1 MPARRPGRY
10 PDVRAAKPTG
20 PTRREDQCPTIAR
33 QTGLLLGGRRVER
46 GPRVH
51 GGGPGVVNA
60 AAGGGPQIGPAQ
72 APGAG
77 REAKDL
83 PALGAQ
89 RRGLVGGRRVAEL
102 RNPYRRPASLPVPPE
117 RRILKVWSPA
127 PPRPL

>member
-60 AAGGGPQIGPAQ
+60 AAGGGAQIGP
-72 APGAG
+72 P
-77 REAKDL
+77 
-83 PALGAQ
+83 
-89 RRGLVGGRRVAEL
+89 
-102 RNPYRRPASLPVPPE
+102 
-117 RRILKVWSPA
+117 PA
-127 PPRPL
+127 PRAGWEEKEIPAPRAPRGGPARGSRGGGITNQYLRA

>member
-60 AAGGGPQIGPAQ
+60 AAGGGAQIGPAPATRAGGGEKELPAPRAPRR
-72 APGAG
+72 APG
-77 REAKDL
+77 
-83 PALGAQ
+83 
-89 RRGLVGGRRVAEL
+89 GGRPVGA
-102 RNPYRRPASLPVPPE
+102 RRSQY
-117 RRILKVWSPA
+117 
-127 PPRPL
+127 

>member
-60 AAGGGPQIGPAQ
+60 AAGGGAQNGPAP

-77 REAKDL
+77 GGEKDD
-83 PALGAQ
+83 PALRGA
-89 RRGLVGGRRVAEL
+89 RRAPGGGGWGGGGRE
-102 RNPYRRPASLPVPPE
+102 
-117 RRILKVWSPA
+117 
-127 PPRPL
+127 

>member
-10 PDVRAAKPTG
+10 PDVRAAKATG

-51 GGGPGVVNA
+51 RGRPGVVNA

-72 APGAG
+72 ATGAG
-77 REAKDL
+77 REEKDL
-83 PALGAQ
+83 PAIGAQ
-89 RRGLVGGRRVAEL
+89 RRALVGGRRVAEL
-102 RNPYRRPASLPVPPE
+102 GNQYGGATRFTVP
-117 RRILKVWSPA
+117 
-127 PPRPL
+127 

>member
-60 AAGGGPQIGPAQ
+60 AAGGGAQIGPPP
-72 APGAG
+72 APGGGWEEKELPPPGARRRAPAG
-77 REAKDL
+77 
-83 PALGAQ
+83 
-89 RRGLVGGRRVAEL
+89 GGRGGGA
-102 RNPYRRPASLPVPPE
+102 RRQNS
-117 RRILKVWSPA
+117 
-127 PPRPL
+127 

>member
-60 AAGGGPQIGPAQ
+60 AAGGGPQRRPP
-72 APGAG
+72 PGAAGGGG
-77 REAKDL
+77 RKSN
-83 PALGAQ
+83 PANGAP
-89 RRGLVGGRRVAEL
+89 RRGPLGGRRGGGL
-102 RNPYRRPASLPVPPE
+102 RKHKPKRPTLP
-117 RRILKVWSPA
+117 
-127 PPRPL
+127 PPR

>member
-60 AAGGGPQIGPAQ
+60 AAGGGAQNGPPQGPRGGGGEKELKTGEGRGGEEGRNRW
-72 APGAG
+72 APGH
-77 REAKDL
+77 
-83 PALGAQ
+83 
-89 RRGLVGGRRVAEL
+89 
-102 RNPYRRPASLPVPPE
+102 
-117 RRILKVWSPA
+117 LKKKKK
-127 PPRPL
+127 RTQ

>member
-60 AAGGGPQIGPAQ
+60 AAGGGPPIRPPHATRGGGGEKELPPIGAPRR
-72 APGAG
+72 APGG
-77 REAKDL
+77 
-83 PALGAQ
+83 
-89 RRGLVGGRRVAEL
+89 GGRVARPREQK
-102 RNPYRRPASLPVPPE
+102 PRPAGLP
-117 RRILKVWSPA
+117 
-127 PPRPL
+127 